1 MNGRIGRLLALGL
14 VLLALVSGCGG
25 EPPPETPTTTS
36 ATPTITA
43 KPTKTPTVTPTTPK
57 PSPTA
62 SNIIKFVT
70 DDEVRF
76 RASPST
82 DAEIFQTLMKGTEVQ
97 FLQVE
102 GEWTKVSFEGQ
113 TGYIFSLYLSGTA
126 PAP

>member
-36 ATPTITA
+36 ATPTVTA
-43 KPTKTPTVTPTTPK
+43 SPTKTPTVTPTSPK

-62 SNIIKFVT
+62 AKKYVT

-97 FLQVE
+97 ALQVE

-113 TGYIFSLYLSGTA
+113 TGYIFSLYLSGTV
-126 PAP
+126 PTP

>member
-25 EPPPETPTTTS
+25 EPPSETPTTKS
-36 ATPTITA
+36 ATPTVTA
-43 KPTKTPTVTPTTPK
+43 SPTKIPTVTPTTPK
-57 PSPTA
+57 PSPITT
-62 SNIIKFVT
+62 KKYVT

-97 FLQVE
+97 ARQVE
-102 GEWTKVSFEGQ
+102 GEWTKVTFEGQ

-126 PAP
+126 PTP

>member
-1 MNGRIGRLLALGL
+1 MNGRISKLLALGL

-25 EPPPETPTTTS
+25 EPPSETPTTTPTP
-36 ATPTITA
+36 ATPTVTA
-43 KPTKTPTVTPTTPK
+43 SPTKIPTVTPTTPK

-62 SNIIKFVT
+62 VKKYVT

-82 DAEIFQTLMKGTEVQ
+82 DAEIFQTLMKGTEVL

-102 GEWTKVSFEGQ
+102 GQWTKVTFEGQ
-113 TGYIFSLYLSGTA
+113 TGYIFSQYLSGTA
-126 PAP
+126 PTP

>member
-1 MNGRIGRLLALGL
+1 MNVRIGRLLVLGL
-14 VLLALVSGCGG
+14 VLLALVSGCGE
-25 EPPPETPTTTS
+25 EPSPGTPTTTS
-36 ATPTITA
+36 ATPTVTA
-43 KPTKTPTVTPTTPK
+43 SPTKTPTVTPTPK

-62 SNIIKFVT
+62 VSVKKYVT

-113 TGYIFSLYLSGTA
+113 TGYIFSIYLSGTA
-126 PAP
+126 PTP